1 MIVFT
6 QLVYLKPGKEE
17 IFDQFEEVAIPV
29 IRKYGGTLL
38 LRARPSAAAY
48 LEAAIETPYEIH
60 LVEFESDLDFQSFLK
75 DETRKKFLHLKEDSI
90 RTSILIKGVKV

>member
-17 IFDQFEEVAIPV
+17 VFDQFEEVAIPV

-38 LRARPSAAAY
+38 LRVRPQPAAY

-60 LVEFESDLDFQSFLK
+60 LVEFGSDDEFQSFLK
-75 DETRKKFLHLKEDSI
+75 DETRKRFLHWKEDSI